1 MEPKLYPLYEIAR
14 SDLYGNSSGSP
25 LRIPNI
31 QRGLVWKANQVELLW
46 DSILRGFPIGSMLV
60 LAHEDESGKIA
71 SGEILDGQQ
80 RANAIV
86 SGFDKGP
93 LLGCESPK
101 TILWYD
107 LGYRP
112 SDSDPNR
119 REFAVHLTNS
129 SHPWGYDSENTTL
142 SAQKRR
148 MALDKAYSDISE
160 DERRELSLHKGEWSL
175 RRFLPY
181 SPCQKDDYLPIP
193 LCFLVS
199 AACGEVT
206 EESFYQ
212 SVYKDIEDFSKL
224 SVWWSQDYL
233 GKVKQFLEEDHSN
246 GRSLFEV
253 FQKLNKYY
261 VTFNYVNTGEDI
273 EILFNRVN
281 SKGTPMSQEDLTY
294 AAIKH
299 YGAELTGCDNVR
311 DIIKEMADGLMP
323 EANLAQI
330 IFRFCLSQDKIPG
343 EIDAKAI
350 RKYALTAKDGDE
362 DKEPIK
368 RIKDLFKEDGRI
380 IKELIEKAKHIVL
393 SGNNLPSV
401 LFTEIGMNNPTIIIM
416 LLKLVEI
423 SDGKCLDYRFIQAL
437 VFYLYCFSENGK
449 SDELARLVFQ
459 ESQRA
464 GDIRVNIQDIIRDSI
479 SQGWS
484 YEPVSSFKGFKALK
498 DEALN
503 KDWSI
508 DNYSGE
514 NGFDM
519 FKALF
524 SYDSFQGAF
533 MLKYAQRDF
542 YKEYFSDYNPSNKAL
557 WEDNNRP
564 WDHDHI
570 IPKSWVND
578 GEWNSA
584 QFNWLNSWG
593 NIADIPY
600 EENREKN
607 NNPDWRFY
615 EDITKDTDTLLVK
628 DLLKGSGDYEDG
640 LIRGIDSISTGF
652 LKTIRDRFIA
662 ISDDFLRLF
671 DILGI
676 QSELSKRQAERK
688 RFFEILQLELPKYS
702 NHAYHLYRRLQDGSL
717 VPLDDEPENCQWQ
730 KQQLLLVEDCD
741 QEAQWTRSIA
751 VRLSNDKFRAER
763 ALRNNRMQSGDVT
776 IQGEYKNGTYSYI
789 ECSSLVG
796 NNEMN
801 DDVRMFL
808 LGADIFNKEFG
819 ANCFRLDNSGI
830 ISFYTD
836 CQGIHIKAYISG
848 PYYSFRYGVICS
860 EDNVTLL
867 PDCILNKAKEKE
879 RGYFIYDNKRVEKKL
894 GKYNKLS
901 YSDFFKAFIEEL
913 SIMGVLTDTTQNESA
928 HD

>member
-14 SDLYGNSSGSP
+14 SDLYGNSSGSS
-25 LRIPNI
+25 LKIPTI

-60 LAHEDESGKIA
+60 LAHKDESGKIV
-71 SGEILDGQQ
+71 SGDILDGQQ

-86 SGFDKGP
+86 SGFDKEP
-93 LLGCESPK
+93 LLGCERPK

-119 REFAVHLTNS
+119 REFAVHLTNT
-129 SHPWGYDSENTTL
+129 SHPWGYDSGNTTL

-148 MALDKAYSDISE
+148 KALDKAYSDKSE
-160 DERRELSLHKGEWSL
+160 DDRRKLSLHKCEWSL

-181 SPCQKDDYLPIP
+181 SPSQKDDYLPIP

-212 SVYKDIEDFSKL
+212 SIYKDIEKFSEL
-224 SVWWSQDYL
+224 SVWWTQDYL

-246 GRSLFEV
+246 GKTLFEV

-261 VTFNYVNTGEDI
+261 VTFNYVDTGEDI

-299 YGAELTGCDNVR
+299 YGAELTGCTNVR
-311 DIIKEMADGLMP
+311 DIIKIMADGLMP

-330 IFRFCLSQDKIPG
+330 IFRFCLSQEKIQG

-350 RKYALTAKDGDE
+350 RKYALMAKDGGE

-368 RIKDLFKEDGRI
+368 RIKDFFKENGRI

-479 SQGWS
+479 SKGWS

-542 YKEYFSDYNPSNKAL
+542 YNEYFSDYNPSNKAL

-570 IPKSWVND
+570 IPKSWVNN

-584 QFNWLNSWG
+584 QSRWLNSWG
-593 NIADIPY
+593 NISDIPY

-607 NNPDWRFY
+607 NKPDWKFY

-628 DLLKGSGDYEDG
+628 NLLEESGKYEDG

-662 ISDDFLRLF
+662 ISEDFLRLF

-688 RFFEILQLELPKYS
+688 RFFEILQLELPKYR

-717 VPLDDEPENCQWQ
+717 VPLDDKPDNRQWQ

-741 QEAQWTRSIA
+741 LDAPWTRSIA
-751 VRLSNDKFRAER
+751 VRLSNDKFVVER
-763 ALRNNRMQSGDVT
+763 ALRNNKIQSGDVS
-776 IQGEYKNGTYSYI
+776 IQEEYKNGTYSFI
-789 ECSSLVG
+789 ERSSLVE

-808 LGADIFNKEFG
+808 LGADIYNRKLET
-819 ANCFRLDNSGI
+819 NCFRLDNSGI

-848 PYYSFRYGVICS
+848 PYYKYRYCVICS

-867 PDCILNKAKEKE
+867 PDCILNKVNEK
-879 RGYFIYDNKRVEKKL
+879 GYSNYDNKRIDKKL
-894 GKYNKLS
+894 QKYDELS

-913 SIMGVLTDTTQNESA
+913 SIMGVLTDTIQNESA
-928 HD
+928 HE